1 VSSLGQTKDYNICI
15 CCFSSNIAALR
26 SKRKYWLARN
36 KNNVFE
42 WIDMSIR
49 GLLLQWASTVK
60 CNSSCCSRTKRIS
73 SSSFHWNGTCSR
85 YGVPGENYR
94 PAASNYK
101 MYIHNVHRSTISQ
114 SVKPLWYTSISC
126 HKQLLL
132 TLINTCNRR
141 VVLFS
146 SILFNTSFIY
156 LHEWVSNC
164 CLTLQ
169 GLNWLW
175 DCRSMYIVYIHFIV
189 TCGRSVVFSGYS
201 GFHHQ

>member
-1 VSSLGQTKDYNICI
+1 MVFNATFTNISDI
-15 CCFSSNIAALR
+15 SWR
-26 SKRKYWLARN
+26 S
-36 KNNVFE
+36 
-42 WIDMSIR
+42 I
-49 GLLLQWASTVK
+49 LLVVET
-60 CNSSCCSRTKRIS
+60 
-73 SSSFHWNGTCSR
+73 
-85 YGVPGENYR
+85 GVPGENYR

-156 LHEWVSNC
+156 LHE
-164 CLTLQ
+164 
-169 GLNWLW
+169 
-175 DCRSMYIVYIHFIV
+175 
-189 TCGRSVVFSGYS
+189 
-201 GFHHQ
+201 

>member
-1 VSSLGQTKDYNICI
+1 MVFNATFTNISDI
-15 CCFSSNIAALR
+15 SWR
-26 SKRKYWLARN
+26 S
-36 KNNVFE
+36 
-42 WIDMSIR
+42 I
-49 GLLLQWASTVK
+49 LLVVET
-60 CNSSCCSRTKRIS
+60 
-73 SSSFHWNGTCSR
+73 
-85 YGVPGENYR
+85 GVPGENYR

-164 CLTLQ
+164 CLTLNEHFFF
-169 GLNWLW
+169 G
-175 DCRSMYIVYIHFIV
+175 CYIIARTSSISMKWWWWYPLCSRTTWWVAF
-189 TCGRSVVFSGYS
+189 YS
-201 GFHHQ
+201 ASSL